1 MPTMKKNLRSS
12 VECDTLYRTSDG
24 VSEIRVKHVVFYHA
38 GKWERSVVRSPFSFT
53 DIRDH

>member
-53 DIRDH
+53 DIRDR